1 MWSFRQRKYFF
12 DPNENHDPIENHD
25 PNGNHD
31 PNENQDPKEKIK
43 KIKMRDDQ
51 FVIMIYNGEQCD
63 SKLLQQTNANIKTFF
78 FSTITGQKTEI
89 RKQKTKIGKQKKSE
103 IRKKKKWKSENRN
116 KKTEKEKNHKKNHK
130 TEIKYKQKSQ
140 KTEITIHCKLS
151 SWHLFSVLL
160 QKKQEEKIYVK
171 IWAFVFICNKFIAS
185 HPPSC
190 RCFTTACSDS

>member
-31 PNENQDPKEKIK
+31 PNENHDPKEKIK

-103 IRKKKKWKSENRN
+103 IRKQ
-116 KKTEKEKNHKKNHK
+116 KKNGN
-130 TEIKYKQKSQ
+130 Q
-140 KTEITIHCKLS
+140 KTEIRK
-151 SWHLFSVLL
+151 
-160 QKKQEEKIYVK
+160 QKKKKITKK
-171 IWAFVFICNKFIAS
+171 ITKQK
-185 HPPSC
+185 
-190 RCFTTACSDS
+190 